1 VIVAAPAP
9 ALRLSL
15 VTLGVEDVD
24 RSARFYEALG
34 MKRRMRQLEGVAF
47 FDAGGAVFSVFG
59 RSALAKDASLD
70 DSKPGFSGVALA
82 FNVENEAA
90 VDLTLA
96 AVAKAGGKILKEA
109 RRAFWG
115 GWHGY
120 FADPDG
126 HVWEVAHNPD
136 FAFDERGLIV
146 LPE

>member
-1 VIVAAPAP
+1 MIVAAPAP

-15 VTLGVEDVD
+15 VTLGVDDVN
-24 RSARFYEALG
+24 RAPRFYEALG

-47 FDAGGAVFSVFG
+47 FDAGGVVFSLFG

-90 VDLTLA
+90 VDATLA
-96 AVAKAGGKILKEA
+96 VAAKAGGKILKDA
-109 RRAFWG
+109 QRAFWG

-126 HVWEVAHNPD
+126 HSWEVAHNPG